1 MSITEESIKNR
12 MEVLVEDVNT
22 IRERIANAE
31 KQIMDDK
38 ATLNALLGAYQ
49 QCEAFLKEIND
60 EEPELEAIDAYSD
73 SSDEE

>member
-1 MSITEESIKNR
+1 MIDEEMIKNR
-12 MEVLVEDVNT
+12 MEVLVEDVKT
-22 IRERIANAE
+22 VRERIANAE

-49 QCEAFLKEIND
+49 QCEAFLKELDD
-60 EEPELEAIDAYSD
+60 E

>member
-1 MSITEESIKNR
+1 MIDEEMIKNR
-12 MEVLVEDVNT
+12 MEVLVEDVKSV
-22 IRERIANAE
+22 RERIANAE

-60 EEPELEAIDAYSD
+60 EI
-73 SSDEE
+73 SDEE

>member
-1 MSITEESIKNR
+1 MIDEEMIKNR
-12 MEVLVEDVNT
+12 MEVLVEDVKSV
-22 IRERIANAE
+22 RERIANAE
-31 KQIMDDK
+31 RQSMDDK